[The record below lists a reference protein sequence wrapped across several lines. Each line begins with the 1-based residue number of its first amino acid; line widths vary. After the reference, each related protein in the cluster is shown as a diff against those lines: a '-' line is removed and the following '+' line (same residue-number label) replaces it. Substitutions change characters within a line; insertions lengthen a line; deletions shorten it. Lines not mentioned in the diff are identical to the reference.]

1 MRHTIL
7 TFTLVK
13 LCKRPKVNSKPTH
26 FLNNGKIFPSLDD
39 MTCSY
44 QYPNQ
49 LQLLQGHWQAK
60 RYWISR
66 DLQKP
71 DLSENNYNNTR
82 NNMKS
87 HIKNKKNRSIS
98 LWNSLYQHKQF
109 LWGTNFF
116 EQNHYWEV
124 ILNGKTIDQIMPSWG
139 RSSINDKHTFQ

>member
-1 MRHTIL
+1 MLNIRHCQLKELIHCCYNNVSFTIAFLSAKDKFLRCKVHSVRHTFL
-7 TFTLVK
+7 TFTWVK

-26 FLNNGKIFPSLDD
+26 FLNNGKVFPSLDD

-44 QYPNQ
+44 QYSNQ

-109 LWGTNFF
+109 L
-116 EQNHYWEV
+116 
-124 ILNGKTIDQIMPSWG
+124 
-139 RSSINDKHTFQ
+139 